1 MMVVDVAEKVS
12 WKYQFKFVSLG
23 VIMLVTVSCSTKP
36 MEKNLMDR
44 NDREMQAWNALV
56 TVLEGLH

>member
-1 MMVVDVAEKVS
+1 MAPLMMVVDVAENVS

-36 MEKNLMDR
+36 MEKNLMGR
-44 NDREMQAWNALV
+44 SDREMQAWIP
-56 TVLEGLH
+56 GMDW